1 MRPSAARRPPLDRGL
16 RSAPPAGGRSDS
28 VPAGAEEVGHDPGR
42 WRLLLPP
49 GAVVVSV
56 RHRRHA
62 LDELRSLPPGTP
74 VALVGRRLRPLAR
87 RAGVRA
93 VAEYV
98 ALPSLADPVALSRVA
113 GPSLR
118 WTARAVLTVPSGVTG
133 WHAPIWAAVRV
144 ARVLPVLLRLAPTG
158 DRLLVGGIG
167 RGKGV
172 VPT

>member
-1 MRPSAARRPPLDRGL
+1 MRADAVAAATL
-16 RSAPPAGGRSDS
+16 S
-28 VPAGAEEVGHDPGR
+28 VGHDVER

-49 GAVVVSV
+49 GAVVVGV
-56 RHRRHA
+56 QHRRRA

-74 VALVGRRLRPLAR
+74 VALVGRRLRALAR
-87 RAGVRA
+87 QAGMRA

-98 ALPSLADPVALSRVA
+98 ALPSLADPVAVSRVA

-118 WTARAVLTVPSGVTG
+118 WTAHAVLTVPSGVTG

-144 ARVLPVLLRLAPTG
+144 ARVLPALLRLAPTG

-167 RGKGV
+167 RGKGAV
-172 VPT
+172 RT